1 MHRVSSAA
9 KFSAAIIAG
18 YGFAQLKSNRVLADG
33 GALHPPQYP
42 WSHRYPWSS
51 YDHASIRR
59 GYEVYSQV
67 CSTCHSL
74 DRIAYRNL
82 VDVCFTEEEA
92 KALAAERDFPDGPD
106 ASGEMFERPGK
117 LTDYMPP
124 PYPNEEAAR
133 AANNGAYPPDLSLM
147 VKARHDGTNYIMA
160 LLNGYQDP
168 PAGFTVREGLSYNPY
183 FVGSAIAMPQPLTN
197 DKLEFDDGTR
207 GTISQ
212 MSKDVATFLAWTAE
226 PEHDDRKKTFVKAI
240 IITSIIAI
248 PALFYKKTKWS
259 LIKTRVLSFVQPGA
273 SGH

>member
-1 MHRVSSAA
+1 MLRIVPAA
-9 KFSAAIIAG
+9 TVAIAG
-18 YGFAQLKSNRVLADG
+18 ALALKFTRVHADG
-33 GALHPPQYP
+33 AGLHPPAYP

-92 KALAAERDFPDGPD
+92 KVLAAERDFEDGPN
-106 ASGEMFERPGK
+106 AEGEMYERPGK
-117 LTDYMPP
+117 LTDYLPA
-124 PYPNEEAAR
+124 PYANEEAAR

-147 VKARHDGTNYIMA
+147 VKARPDGTNYIMA

-183 FVGSAIAMPQPLTN
+183 FVGGAIAMPQPLTN

-207 GTISQ
+207 ASISQ
-212 MSKDVATFLAWTAE
+212 MSKDVTTFLAWAAE
-226 PEHDDRKKTFVKAI
+226 PEHDERKRTFVKSM

-259 LIKTRVLSFVQPGA
+259 LVKTRVVSFVKPGQN
-273 SGH
+273 GHH